1 MAKLLKIKTGATTTT
16 DDIVVKKA
24 EQLKTA
30 RTINGVP
37 FDGTED
43 ITISIGQAGDA
54 VTLGGYLPDEANTAE
69 TVVVRDVN
77 KNINVTSVSADWVQL
92 NTATEFLGI
101 AEVPGKIF
109 FDETHDTL
117 AIVTNNGDVIK
128 VGEDLYMPLV
138 KNNSGVAIPKG
149 YLVMATGSNGDK
161 INVAKAITNG
171 TISFDYII
179 GVATRDIPN
188 GSESGRVITQGYIKG
203 INTNAWDVGTVLY
216 ADPNTPGWWTP
227 TKPELPNYTTAT
239 AFVVKKNSSSGIIM
253 VRLYPFNIGVGEGST
268 SVTVSETAPTE
279 STNGDLWFN
288 SNEGILNVFYAD
300 ADSSQW
306 VTINDLSKLNIENW
320 EEAYSWGNHAEAGY
334 LKNGNFNINNWD
346 TAFSWGN
353 HLEVGY
359 KINTTN
365 ISDNQ
370 PSDPKHGDLWF
381 NSFNSNL
388 FMYYV
393 DEDSSQW
400 IQLNNV
406 SDLDLENFNEAYSWG
421 NHAEAGYLKNGNFN
435 INNWDTAFSWGNHA
449 NAGYLTAESDTLD
462 TVVNRGGVTNNATIN
477 FATTSEVIFNTT
489 SNYGTDL
496 GKLGWNT
503 SDQTLQVGLGN
514 GVVLQ
519 LGQETLY
526 VVRNATGST
535 ILNGTPVSCTGV
547 TPSGR
552 LEISPSTGTIDP
564 VTFLGIATQD
574 ITTGFNGKV
583 TYFGYVSNLDTRGT
597 AASSLAV
604 GDENWA
610 EGDKLYVHPTVAGK
624 LTNVEP
630 EAPKVKICVAS
641 VIIRHQNTGVLF
653 VRPTS
658 NLDIKKLSD
667 VQITSP
673 ATGEVL
679 AYNGTAGRWENAAGY
694 LSTSNLLNLNTSII
708 PLNDNTIDLGSP
720 TKKFRELYLSGST
733 LFIGSLAIKDNNGE
747 IEFQRNN
754 NGTMVAAN
762 IKNEIDFTTIRNRP
776 TTLSGFGIT
785 DALTNT
791 TTINGFNLHSNI
803 ILTNDHIDIVSETIT
818 SSVTLNINNKNRIL
832 KVNSSSAI
840 TLTIPSNA
848 SVPFP
853 INTEVAI
860 IREGSG
866 TVSITPG
873 SGVTLLST
881 DSKRKIKGQYSSAA
895 LLKTASDTWLLIGSI
910 EV

>member
-54 VTLGGYLPDEANTAE
+54 VTIGGYLPDEANTAE

-101 AEVPGKIF
+101 TEVPGKIF

-117 AIVTNNGDVIK
+117 AIVTNNGDVIE

-179 GVATRDIPN
+179 GVATTDIPN
-188 GSESGRVITQGYIKG
+188 DSELGRVITQGYIKG

-216 ADPNTPGWWTP
+216 ADPNTPGWWTS

-253 VRLYPFNIGVGEGST
+253 VRLYPFNIGVGVGST
-268 SVTVSETAPTE
+268 SVTVSETAPTV

-320 EEAYSWGNHAEAGY
+320 EEAY
-334 LKNGNFNINNWD
+334 
-346 TAFSWGN
+346 SWGN

-421 NHAEAGYLKNGNFN
+421 NHAEAGYL
-435 INNWDTAFSWGNHA
+435 
-449 NAGYLTAESDTLD
+449 
-462 TVVNRGGVTNNATIN
+462 
-477 FATTSEVIFNTT
+477 
-489 SNYGTDL
+489 
-496 GKLGWNT
+496 
-503 SDQTLQVGLGN
+503 
-514 GVVLQ
+514 
-519 LGQETLY
+519 
-526 VVRNATGST
+526 
-535 ILNGTPVSCTGV
+535 
-547 TPSGR
+547 
-552 LEISPSTGTIDP
+552 
-564 VTFLGIATQD
+564 
-574 ITTGFNGKV
+574 
-583 TYFGYVSNLDTRGT
+583 
-597 AASSLAV
+597 
-604 GDENWA
+604 
-610 EGDKLYVHPTVAGK
+610 
-624 LTNVEP
+624 
-630 EAPKVKICVAS
+630 
-641 VIIRHQNTGVLF
+641 
-653 VRPTS
+653 
-658 NLDIKKLSD
+658 
-667 VQITSP
+667 
-673 ATGEVL
+673 
-679 AYNGTAGRWENAAGY
+679 
-694 LSTSNLLNLNTSII
+694 STSNLLNLNSSVI

-762 IKNEIDFTTIRNRP
+762 IKNEIDFATIKNRP
-776 TTLSGFGIT
+776 TTLSGLGITDAVTLGTHSNTAFRGDHGLLAYNHSQVSDGTNPHATTFANIASKPTTISGFGIT
-785 DALTNT
+785 DAVTNT
-791 TTINGFNLHSNI
+791 TTINGFNLQSNI

-866 TVSITPG
+866 TVSIAPG

-895 LLKTASDTWLLIGSI
+895 LLKTASNTWLLIGSI

>member
-101 AEVPGKIF
+101 TEVPGKIF

-117 AIVTNNGDVIK
+117 AIVTNNGDVIE

-179 GVATRDIPN
+179 GVATTDIPN
-188 GSESGRVITQGYIKG
+188 GSELGRVITQGYIKG
-203 INTNAWDVGTVLY
+203 INTNAWDIGTVLY
-216 ADPNTPGWWTP
+216 ADPNSPGWWTS

-253 VRLYPFNIGVGEGST
+253 VRLYPFNIGVGGGST

-320 EEAYSWGNHAEAGY
+320 EEAYSWGNH
-334 LKNGNFNINNWD
+334 
-346 TAFSWGN
+346 
-353 HLEVGY
+353 LEVGY

-370 PSDPKHGDLWF
+370 PNDPKHGDLWF
-381 NSFNSNL
+381 NSFSSNL

-421 NHAEAGYLKNGNFN
+421 NHAE
-435 INNWDTAFSWGNHA
+435 
-449 NAGYLTAESDTLD
+449 
-462 TVVNRGGVTNNATIN
+462 
-477 FATTSEVIFNTT
+477 
-489 SNYGTDL
+489 
-496 GKLGWNT
+496 
-503 SDQTLQVGLGN
+503 
-514 GVVLQ
+514 
-519 LGQETLY
+519 
-526 VVRNATGST
+526 
-535 ILNGTPVSCTGV
+535 
-547 TPSGR
+547 
-552 LEISPSTGTIDP
+552 
-564 VTFLGIATQD
+564 
-574 ITTGFNGKV
+574 
-583 TYFGYVSNLDTRGT
+583 
-597 AASSLAV
+597 
-604 GDENWA
+604 
-610 EGDKLYVHPTVAGK
+610 
-624 LTNVEP
+624 
-630 EAPKVKICVAS
+630 
-641 VIIRHQNTGVLF
+641 
-653 VRPTS
+653 
-658 NLDIKKLSD
+658 
-667 VQITSP
+667 
-673 ATGEVL
+673 
-679 AYNGTAGRWENAAGY
+679 AGY

-762 IKNEIDFTTIRNRP
+762 IKNEIDFTTIKNRP
-776 TTLSGFGIT
+776 TTLSGLGITDAVTLGTHSNTAFRGDHGLLAYNHSQVSDGTNPHATTFANIASKPTTISGFGIT
-785 DALTNT
+785 DAVTDT
-791 TTINGFNLHSNI
+791 RTINGFNLQSNI

-840 TLTIPSNA
+840 TLNIPSNA

-866 TVSITPG
+866 TVSIAPG

>member
-101 AEVPGKIF
+101 TEVPGKIF

-117 AIVTNNGDVIK
+117 AIVTNNGDVIE
-128 VGEDLYMPLV
+128 VGEDLYIPLV

-149 YLVMATGSNGDK
+149 YLVMATGSQGDK

-179 GVATRDIPN
+179 GVATTDIPN
-188 GSESGRVITQGYIKG
+188 GSELGRVITQGYIKG

-227 TKPELPNYTTAT
+227 NKPELPNYTTAT

-253 VRLYPFNIGVGEGST
+253 VRLYPFNIGVGGGST
-268 SVTVSETAPTE
+268 SVTVGETAPTE

-320 EEAYSWGNHAEAGY
+320 EEAYSWGNH
-334 LKNGNFNINNWD
+334 
-346 TAFSWGN
+346 
-353 HLEVGY
+353 LEVGY

-365 ISDNQ
+365 ISDSQ

-421 NHAEAGYLKNGNFN
+421 NHAEAGYLKSGNFN

-449 NAGYLTAESDTLD
+449 L
-462 TVVNRGGVTNNATIN
+462 
-477 FATTSEVIFNTT
+477 
-489 SNYGTDL
+489 
-496 GKLGWNT
+496 
-503 SDQTLQVGLGN
+503 
-514 GVVLQ
+514 
-519 LGQETLY
+519 
-526 VVRNATGST
+526 
-535 ILNGTPVSCTGV
+535 
-547 TPSGR
+547 
-552 LEISPSTGTIDP
+552 
-564 VTFLGIATQD
+564 
-574 ITTGFNGKV
+574 
-583 TYFGYVSNLDTRGT
+583 
-597 AASSLAV
+597 
-604 GDENWA
+604 
-610 EGDKLYVHPTVAGK
+610 
-624 LTNVEP
+624 
-630 EAPKVKICVAS
+630 
-641 VIIRHQNTGVLF
+641 
-653 VRPTS
+653 
-658 NLDIKKLSD
+658 
-667 VQITSP
+667 
-673 ATGEVL
+673 
-679 AYNGTAGRWENAAGY
+679 AGY

-754 NGTMVAAN
+754 NGIMVAAN
-762 IKNEIDFTTIRNRP
+762 IKNEIDFTAIKNRP
-776 TTLSGFGIT
+776 TTLSGLGITDAVTLGTHSNTAFRGDYGLLAYNHSQLSDGTNPHATTFANIASKPTTISGFGIT
-785 DALTNT
+785 DAVTNT
-791 TTINGFNLHSNI
+791 TTINGFNLQSNI

-866 TVSITPG
+866 TVSIAPG